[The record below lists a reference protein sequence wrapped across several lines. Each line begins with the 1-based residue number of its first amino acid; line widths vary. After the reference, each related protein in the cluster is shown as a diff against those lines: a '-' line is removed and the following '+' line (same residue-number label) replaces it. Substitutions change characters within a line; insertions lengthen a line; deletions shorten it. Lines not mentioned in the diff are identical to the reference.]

1 MKERK
6 VRWFC
11 AAMVLFAV
19 GIRGLGALGYGTRA
33 AELLQN
39 ALASQRVGGWLL
51 RQESGGSAALVAAE
65 PEVTVWPVRIL
76 AADAAE
82 VEERATAEGARET
95 DKEGEHAAN
104 GTERAGERGVSS
116 ADGTVQAEGRGA
128 SGAERAGERGV
139 SSADGTAQAER
150 RGASG
155 TERAGER
162 GVSSADGT
170 AQAEGR
176 GASGAERAGGRG
188 VSSAD
193 GTAQAEGRGASGAER
208 AGERGTSGSD
218 GTARAGAQGT
228 SGAANRT
235 GTSGISGANRGKDS
249 TAAARRETIAPP
261 TFSAAE
267 ADAIAIGGA
276 STYSVDKRTL
286 LTRET
291 ALELDG
297 ENPKVLIV
305 HTHSCEAYTPEEG
318 WEYTSSDPFRTEDA
332 ERSVIRI
339 GTRLTEILNEYGVGA
354 IHVTEL
360 NDSPSYNGA
369 YERMRQTI
377 EAYLAKYPSIQ
388 MVLDVHRDAADD
400 PAGMP
405 VSFAATV
412 DGARCAQLML
422 VVGTDEGG
430 LTHPDWQENLANA
443 LKMQALLNR
452 MAPGLCR
459 DIDLRT
465 ERFNQHETPGS
476 LLVEFGCTG
485 NTLAEALRSAEY
497 FGQAVCQLW
506 GVGTA

>member
-39 ALASQRVGGWLL
+39 ALASQRVGDWLL

-76 AADAAE
+76 AADAAD
-82 VEERATAEGARET
+82 VEERATAEGEQGRSEEKETGERET

-104 GTERAGERGVSS
+104 GA
-116 ADGTVQAEGRGA
+116 
-128 SGAERAGERGV
+128 
-139 SSADGTAQAER
+139 
-150 RGASG
+150 
-155 TERAGER
+155 ERAGER

-176 GASGAERAGGRG
+176 GASG
-188 VSSAD
+188 
-193 GTAQAEGRGASGAER
+193 TER
-208 AGERGTSGSD
+208 AGERGTSGA
-218 GTARAGAQGT
+218 GRTARAGAQGT

-305 HTHSCEAYTPEEG
+305 HTHSCEAYTPEAG

-497 FGQAVCQLW
+497 FGRAVCQLW

>member
-39 ALASQRVGGWLL
+39 ALASRRVGDWLL

-76 AADAAE
+76 AADAAD
-82 VEERATAEGARET
+82 VEERATAEGEQGRSEEKETGERET

-104 GTERAGERGVSS
+104 G
-116 ADGTVQAEGRGA
+116 
-128 SGAERAGERGV
+128 AERAGERRV
-139 SSADGTAQAER
+139 SSAG
-150 RGASG
+150 
-155 TERAGER
+155 
-162 GVSSADGT
+162 
-170 AQAEGR
+170 
-176 GASGAERAGGRG
+176 
-188 VSSAD
+188 
-193 GTAQAEGRGASGAER
+193 
-208 AGERGTSGSD
+208 

-261 TFSAAE
+261 SFSAAE

-497 FGQAVCQLW
+497 FGRAVCQLW

>member
-39 ALASQRVGGWLL
+39 ALASRRVGDWLL

-82 VEERATAEGARET
+82 VEERATAEGERET

-104 GTERAGERGVSS
+104 G
-116 ADGTVQAEGRGA
+116 
-128 SGAERAGERGV
+128 AERAGERRV
-139 SSADGTAQAER
+139 SSAG
-150 RGASG
+150 
-155 TERAGER
+155 
-162 GVSSADGT
+162 
-170 AQAEGR
+170 
-176 GASGAERAGGRG
+176 
-188 VSSAD
+188 
-193 GTAQAEGRGASGAER
+193 
-208 AGERGTSGSD
+208 

-261 TFSAAE
+261 SFSAAE

-377 EAYLAKYPSIQ
+377 EAYLAK
-388 MVLDVHRDAADD
+388 
-400 PAGMP
+400 
-405 VSFAATV
+405 
-412 DGARCAQLML
+412 
-422 VVGTDEGG
+422 
-430 LTHPDWQENLANA
+430 
-443 LKMQALLNR
+443 
-452 MAPGLCR
+452 
-459 DIDLRT
+459 
-465 ERFNQHETPGS
+465 
-476 LLVEFGCTG
+476 
-485 NTLAEALRSAEY
+485 
-497 FGQAVCQLW
+497 
-506 GVGTA
+506 

>member
-82 VEERATAEGARET
+82 VEERATAEGEQGRSEEKETGERET

-104 GTERAGERGVSS
+104 GA
-116 ADGTVQAEGRGA
+116 
-128 SGAERAGERGV
+128 
-139 SSADGTAQAER
+139 
-150 RGASG
+150 
-155 TERAGER
+155 ERAGER

-176 GASGAERAGGRG
+176 GASG
-188 VSSAD
+188 
-193 GTAQAEGRGASGAER
+193 TER
-208 AGERGTSGSD
+208 AGERGTSSAGR
-218 GTARAGAQGT
+218 TARAGAQGT

-261 TFSAAE
+261 AFSAAE

-485 NTLAEALRSAEY
+485 NTLVEALRSAEY
-497 FGQAVCQLW
+497 FGRAVCQLW

>member
-82 VEERATAEGARET
+82 VEERATAEGERET

-104 GTERAGERGVSS
+104 GTERAGERGASS
-116 ADGTVQAEGRGA
+116 AGR
-128 SGAERAGERGV
+128 
-139 SSADGTAQAER
+139 
-150 RGASG
+150 
-155 TERAGER
+155 
-162 GVSSADGT
+162 
-170 AQAEGR
+170 
-176 GASGAERAGGRG
+176 
-188 VSSAD
+188 
-193 GTAQAEGRGASGAER
+193 
-208 AGERGTSGSD
+208 
-218 GTARAGAQGT
+218 TARAGAQGT

-422 VVGTDEGG
+422 VVGTDGGG

-497 FGQAVCQLW
+497 F
-506 GVGTA
+506 

>member
-82 VEERATAEGARET
+82 VEERATAEGERET

-104 GTERAGERGVSS
+104 GAERAGERGVSS
-116 ADGTVQAEGRGA
+116 ADGTAQAEGRGA
-128 SGAERAGERGV
+128 SGTERAGERGV

-162 GVSSADGT
+162 G
-170 AQAEGR
+170 
-176 GASGAERAGGRG
+176 ASGAG
-188 VSSAD
+188 
-193 GTAQAEGRGASGAER
+193 
-208 AGERGTSGSD
+208 

-497 FGQAVCQLW
+497 FGRAVCQLW

>member
-19 GIRGLGALGYGTRA
+19 GSRGLGALGYGTRA

-82 VEERATAEGARET
+82 VEERATAEGERET
-95 DKEGEHAAN
+95 DKEGEHAA
-104 GTERAGERGVSS
+104 
-116 ADGTVQAEGRGA
+116 
-128 SGAERAGERGV
+128 
-139 SSADGTAQAER
+139 
-150 RGASG
+150 SG

-162 GVSSADGT
+162 GTSSADGT

-176 GASGAERAGGRG
+176 GASGMERAGERG
-188 VSSAD
+188 TSSA
-193 GTAQAEGRGASGAER
+193 GRTAQAEGRGASGTER
-208 AGERGTSGSD
+208 AGERGTSGAD

-497 FGQAVCQLW
+497 FGRAVCQLW

>member
-128 SGAERAGERGV
+128 SGAERAGE
-139 SSADGTAQAER
+139 
-150 RGASG
+150 
-155 TERAGER
+155 
-162 GVSSADGT
+162 
-170 AQAEGR
+170 
-176 GASGAERAGGRG
+176 RG

>member
-82 VEERATAEGARET
+82 VEERATAEGERET

-104 GTERAGERGVSS
+104 G
-116 ADGTVQAEGRGA
+116 
-128 SGAERAGERGV
+128 
-139 SSADGTAQAER
+139 
-150 RGASG
+150 
-155 TERAGER
+155 
-162 GVSSADGT
+162 
-170 AQAEGR
+170 
-176 GASGAERAGGRG
+176 
-188 VSSAD
+188 
-193 GTAQAEGRGASGAER
+193 AER
-208 AGERGTSGSD
+208 AGERGTSSAD

-497 FGQAVCQLW
+497 FGRAVCQLW